1 MHFTVREDSKYKYT
15 EKWKT
20 CMSAG
25 MERREW
31 GSGVTAGSSGD
42 SSGRSGRRFEG
53 LVRAQIIQDPV
64 GHIKEFRFYFSVMEN
79 QCCVVSREGI

>member
-1 MHFTVREDSKYKYT
+1 MHFTVREDSRYKYT

-31 GSGVTAGSSGD
+31 GLR
-42 SSGRSGRRFEG
+42 RSGGDWGQQWEEWEE
-53 LVRAQIIQDPV
+53 I
-64 GHIKEFRFYFSVMEN
+64 
-79 QCCVVSREGI
+79 